1 MAHILSSFD
10 EDFNQINATIAQ
22 LGGIAEAQL
31 LEVTD
36 YLEKRKVDGL
46 DALIARD
53 KELDKLDQDLHE
65 QAIRLIALRAPMAQ
79 DLRRVIVALK
89 VASSLERIGDYSK
102 NIAKRSIVVIPAQLD
117 GAPMASLIRMS
128 GMVQEMLHSVM
139 DAYMEMD
146 ANLADEIRARDLEVD
161 KLHTSLFKSL
171 LEAITEQPDKVAI
184 GSHLLFI
191 AKNIERIGD
200 YATNIAEQVYFLVHG
215 EFPSDERQKAD
226 TSSLTQD
233 D

>member
-10 EDFNQINATIAQ
+10 EDFTQINATIAQ

-102 NIAKRSIVVIPAQLD
+102 NIAKRSKVVIPAQLD

>member
-1 MAHILSSFD
+1 MTHILSSFD
-10 EDFNQINATIAQ
+10 EDFTQINSTIAQ
-22 LGGIAEAQL
+22 LSGMAEAQL
-31 LEVTD
+31 LEVTRL
-36 YLEKRKVDGL
+36 LEKRQIDGL
-46 DALIARD
+46 DTLIARD
-53 KELDKLDQDLHE
+53 KDLDKLEQDLHD

-102 NIAKRSIVVIPAQLD
+102 NIAKRSKVVIPAHLD
-117 GAPMASLIRMS
+117 GAPMSSLIRMS
-128 GMVQEMLHSVM
+128 SMVQEMLHSVM
-139 DAYMEMD
+139 DAYMDMD
-146 ANLADEIRARDLEVD
+146 AKLADQIRERDLEVD
-161 KLHTSLFKSL
+161 RLHTSLFKSL

-200 YATNIAEQVYFLVHG
+200 YTTNIAEQVYFLVHG
-215 EFPSDERQKAD
+215 EFPTDERQKAD
-226 TSSLTQD
+226 TSSSAQD

>member
-10 EDFNQINATIAQ
+10 EDFTQINATIAQ

-102 NIAKRSIVVIPAQLD
+102 NIAKRSKVVIPAQLD

-146 ANLADEIRARDLEVD
+146 ANRADEIRALDLEVD

>member
-102 NIAKRSIVVIPAQLD
+102 NIAKRSKVVIPAQLD

>member
-10 EDFNQINATIAQ
+10 EDFTQINATIAQ

-102 NIAKRSIVVIPAQLD
+102 NIAKRSKVVIPAQLD

-191 AKNIERIGD
+191 AKNIDELATTLRI
-200 YATNIAEQVYFLVHG
+200 
-215 EFPSDERQKAD
+215 
-226 TSSLTQD
+226 
-233 D
+233 

>member
-10 EDFNQINATIAQ
+10 EDFTQINATIAQ

-79 DLRRVIVALK
+79 DLRRVVVALK

-102 NIAKRSIVVIPAQLD
+102 NIAKRSKVVIPAQLD